1 MTTDDDKFRRW
12 YRRLVIAIFVALAAV
27 LIAIAAGVGR
37 HRLWPVAGFLMLA
50 AGGAA
55 YNHVARRARKRRMHR
70 LRQSPLPIGIRQRK
84 PFWIRLDESTVVLDV
99 AGLIGAIVAAVG
111 FPQAALGVVIVLA
124 TLMGAGQAMF
134 TMDLTIENGGLRFH
148 FGAAHI
154 LVPWPSIRTVRSLG
168 EDNFQL
174 IRLGVADLDRL
185 RDTVSP
191 DTPRNRKRM
200 RNAFSISGDE
210 ILLMPW
216 TAGLDG
222 QTLERAIREG
232 QAGTADRLN

>member
-1 MTTDDDKFRRW
+1 MITDDDKFRRW
-12 YRRLVIAIFVALAAV
+12 YRRLVAAIFVALAAV
-27 LIAIAAGVGR
+27 MIALAAGIARG
-37 HRLWPVAGFLMLA
+37 RLWPVAGFLTLA
-50 AGGAA
+50 AGGSG
-55 YNHVARRARKRRMHR
+55 YSYVARRARKRRMHR
-70 LRQSPLPIGIRQRK
+70 LQQSPLPFGIRQRK
-84 PFWIRLDESTVVLDV
+84 PLWIRLDESTVVIDL
-99 AGLIGAIVAAVG
+99 AGVIGAIVAAFG
-111 FPQAALGVVIVLA
+111 FPQAALGIVLVLA
-124 TLMGAGQAMF
+124 TIMGAAQLMF
-134 TMDLTIENGGLRFH
+134 TMDLTIDKAGLRFH
-148 FGAAHI
+148 FGAAEI
-154 LVPWPSIRTVRSLG
+154 LVPWPSIRSVRSIG

-191 DTPRNRKRM
+191 DTPRNRKRI
-200 RNAFSISGDE
+200 RSAFALSGDE